1 MGDVSYTALSV
12 LAVAAERR
20 GRDDGVPRR
29 VAEVL
34 CEELPVDA
42 VTLSVLTHTPDR
54 QMLHA
59 TNSAAVRL
67 EELQFELEEGPCL
80 TASETGRPVFVED
93 LRAKLTEWPLFG
105 SLAREQLPTV
115 AAVYAFPLVDGGT
128 SLGAV
133 DMLRSVPGPPDEET
147 RSAAQQAVRA
157 AALVLLTGKP
167 VPVWR
172 PGSLVGR
179 HWQRTHQAAGVLAQ
193 SLGITVDEAL
203 ARLRARALGS
213 GRALP
218 QVTEDVLALYLG

>member
-1 MGDVSYTALSV
+1 MGNVSSTALSV
-12 LAVAAERR
+12 LMAAGGRR

-29 VAEVL
+29 VAEAL
-34 CEELPVDA
+34 CEGLSVDA

-80 TASETGRPVFVED
+80 TASATGRTVILED
-93 LRAKLTEWPLFG
+93 LHGSVSQWPLFG
-105 SLAREQLPTV
+105 ILAREQLPTV
-115 AAVYAFPLVDGGT
+115 AAVFAFPLVDGGT

-147 RSAAQQAVRA
+147 RSAAQQAVHA

-167 VPVWR
+167 APLWR
-172 PGSLVGR
+172 PGSLVDT
-179 HWQRTHQAAGVLAQ
+179 HWQRAHQAAGVLAEH
-193 SLGITVDEAL
+193 LGVTADEAL

-218 QVTEDVLALYLG
+218 EVTEEVLALYLN